1 MSRTLDGIDFD
12 IPPTAGQVMALAQLH
27 RKKLDAAIFHKEIHL
42 GEYSLA
48 QRKAVYDFTRQLD
61 ENQREQFYK
70 LYNSELVRLADPD
83 RLHPASAESGLSKF
97 AIFLILAITA
107 GMLGS
112 TVFIALFK

>member
-12 IPPTAGQVMALAQLH
+12 MPPTAGQVMALAQLH
-27 RKKLDAAIFHKEIHL
+27 RKKLDAAIFRKNIHL

-70 LYNSELVRLADPD
+70 LYNAELVRLADPD
-83 RLHPASAESGLSKF
+83 LLHPASAESGLSKF
-97 AIFLILAITA
+97 AIFLTLAVVAMIL
-107 GMLGS
+107 GG
-112 TVFIALFK
+112 TVFVKVLQ

>member
-12 IPPTAGQVMALAQLH
+12 FPPTAGQVMALAQLH

-42 GEYSLA
+42 GNYSLA

-70 LYNSELVRLADPD
+70 LYNAELVRLADPD
-83 RLHPASAESGLSKF
+83 RLHPASAESAVSKF
-97 AIFLILAITA
+97 AIFLTLLIIA
-107 GMLGS
+107 GMLGG
-112 TVFIALFK
+112 TVFIGLFK